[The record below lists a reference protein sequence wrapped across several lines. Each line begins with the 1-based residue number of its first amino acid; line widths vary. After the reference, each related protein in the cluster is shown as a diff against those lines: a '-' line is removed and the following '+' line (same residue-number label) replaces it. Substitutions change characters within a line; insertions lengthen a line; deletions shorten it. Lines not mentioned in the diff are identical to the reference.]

1 MYKEDMIYA
10 DTHRILLSH
19 QRNVILSLETARIN
33 TLGSWGMVWKEE
45 GLEGDKSRYKFQ
57 LHHYGA

>member
-19 QRNVILSLETARIN
+19 QRNVILSLETARIDTKGIVLSEVSQAN
-33 TLGSWGMVWKEE
+33 VESMK
-45 GLEGDKSRYKFQ
+45 
-57 LHHYGA
+57 